1 MCPLSFVT
9 LLIPNKVNHCT
20 KAQSPLTSET
30 SFQIA
35 SELSCQPSVMPHVI
49 FTQQCFYNGTI
60 TNPDNVGECSMHWS
74 KWLLDSFSSFKQKKN
89 KAISLKKHICCWYES
104 IMLHDHHLQSLS
116 SSLLTDN
123 GKKFWLTYDIL
134 WCQIEVV
141 YRVSHP
147 AAWDMFIS
155 SNHSVRKCKS
165 EGYACKQCALR
176 EGNDVRQWLHSWCV
190 WLKAMLLSSTWSV
203 LASNSRPGMF
213 SFGIS
218 DTWRPEEKTNYRT
231 KDTKFMACRSG
242 INVWR
247 MKDSQVE
254 RYSVSIPANIKEKFR
269 ITQGTFKCYKK
280 NKTPKS
286 TI

>member
-1 MCPLSFVT
+1 
-9 LLIPNKVNHCT
+9 
-20 KAQSPLTSET
+20 
-30 SFQIA
+30 
-35 SELSCQPSVMPHVI
+35 
-49 FTQQCFYNGTI
+49 
-60 TNPDNVGECSMHWS
+60 
-74 KWLLDSFSSFKQKKN
+74 
-89 KAISLKKHICCWYES
+89 
-104 IMLHDHHLQSLS
+104 
-116 SSLLTDN
+116 
-123 GKKFWLTYDIL
+123 
-134 WCQIEVV
+134 
-141 YRVSHP
+141 
-147 AAWDMFIS
+147 
-155 SNHSVRKCKS
+155 
-165 EGYACKQCALR
+165 
-176 EGNDVRQWLHSWCV
+176 
-190 WLKAMLLSSTWSV
+190 
-203 LASNSRPGMF
+203 MF